1 MVIQMVKK
9 KTTSSYKRKDKNVNF
24 KELAKKVNAI
34 LKRDFKVN
42 LNFAGYEQTIKDI
55 ERIDETDFVNIEE
68 LIFDSNNWA
77 DYLKEMQN
85 LLEYFKDLYKNKYEI
100 LEYLHELNQFDLVH
114 CLSGKDCLLTNDFK
128 RRFKIREK
136 DPSSIDTE
144 IAKKLEQAKDEYKS
158 LKKFTEVLEAKSKYF
173 EGTFYSLI
181 NMYKKSVND
190 LFFK

>member
-114 CLSGKDCLLTNDFK
+114 CLSGEDCLLTNDFK

>member
-9 KTTSSYKRKDKNVNF
+9 KTTSSYKRKNENVNF

-34 LKRDFKVN
+34 LKRDFKIN

-55 ERIDETDFVNIEE
+55 ERIDETDFVNIKE

-114 CLSGKDCLLTNDFK
+114 CLSSEDCLLTNDFK
-128 RRFKIREK
+128 RRFKIRGK

-158 LKKFTEVLEAKSKYF
+158 LKKFTEVLGAKSKYF